1 MKKKKISEQVK
12 KKKKVK
18 SNTFLDFLQV
28 FLMLVV
34 FIFAVIGMVA
44 SLSAVV
50 QTKRQGLNRMYYNCT
65 GSNSYAFCEAL
76 KELLE

>member
-1 MKKKKISEQVK
+1 VK

-18 SNTFLDFLQV
+18 TNQFLDFLQV
-28 FLMLVV
+28 FLMLVL
-34 FIFAVIGMVA
+34 FLFAVIGIVA
-44 SLSAVV
+44 SVSAVV
-50 QTKRQGLNRMYYNCT
+50 QTKKQSLNRMYYNCT